1 MALRITNL
9 TLPVEEPETALVGT
23 IAGRLNLAEQDVGTW
38 RILRKSLDA
47 RSRTDLKFV
56 YSVLVELPDE
66 ADRRASLEQLDHV
79 ETFEPKRFEETP
91 NGEQP
96 LQNRP
101 LVIGSGPAGLLAGYY
116 LAARGY
122 RPIILERG
130 QPVKERVGAIRA
142 FDDGGPHDPEN
153 NYLFGEGGAGCFSD
167 GKLTCRISGPDVD
180 WVLERFVECGGRESL
195 VYEHRPHLG
204 SNKLPLICRN
214 FRRKIEAMGGE
225 YRFGCRFEGL
235 EITDGR
241 VTGVMTSNGQIA
253 SEAVVLAIGH
263 SARDTYETLHQ
274 LGVPMVPKAFQLG
287 LRIEQPQENV
297 NQKIYGRD
305 EYLDQLGAA
314 DYTLVAKGERDL
326 FTFCMCAGGLVI
338 PSISEPEMFCSNG
351 MSNSRHDTPFA
362 NSGLVVTLQPEEFG
376 NKHPLSGVVLQRK
389 YESTAFRLAGEEY
402 LCPIQSA
409 ADFLRNRGPNPN
421 VDLPSSYKRGVRG
434 VNLEE
439 VLPPVIVRAIRRGLP
454 IMDRKW
460 RGEFL
465 KDATLVG
472 PEMRGSS
479 PVRIERDRET
489 RLCPG
494 FDGLYPVGE
503 GAGYAGGIVT
513 AAVDGLRSAKSIVA
527 RYAPLESASAM
538 P

>member
-1 MALRITNL
+1 MPVRITNL
-9 TLPVEEPETALVGT
+9 TLPVEEPETALAGA
-23 IAGRLNLAEQDVGTW
+23 IAERLKVADQEVANW

-47 RSRTDLKFV
+47 RSRTELKFV

-66 ADRRASLEQLDHV
+66 SERRASLEQLEHV
-79 ETFEPKRFEETP
+79 ETFEPKRFEDSPT
-91 NGEQP
+91 GEQP

-130 QPVKERVGAIRA
+130 QPVKERVGAIRT

-235 EITDGR
+235 EITNGR
-241 VTGVMTSNGQIA
+241 ITGVMTSSGQIA
-253 SEAVVLAIGH
+253 ADAVVLAIGH
-263 SARDTYETLHQ
+263 SARDTYETLHK

-297 NQKIYGRD
+297 NRKIYGRE

-376 NKHPLSGVVLQRK
+376 NKHPLSGVVLQRM

-409 ADFLRNRGPNPN
+409 DDFLRSRGPNTN
-421 VDLPSSYKRGVRG
+421 VDLPSSYQRGVRG

-527 RYAPLESASAM
+527 RYAPLETASTTT
-538 P
+538 